1 MIWLFIILSNN
12 KWYTHNIH
20 HIQIIT
26 FTMYFQVY
34 FKPSYVEKV
43 IQLKSVK
50 KSLWPYVILKNVK
63 PCYIYGWILENI
75 CYNTDVICEIITRCN
90 IGNYYI
96 SLQEIIKI
104 LNTFTPLKI

>member
-1 MIWLFIILSNN
+1 MSL
-12 KWYTHNIH
+12 
-20 HIQIIT
+20 
-26 FTMYFQVY
+26 QVY
-34 FKPSYVEKV
+34 LKPSYLKKV
-43 IQLKSVK
+43 IHQKFVK
-50 KSLWPYVILKNVK
+50 RSLCPYDKRKLRYILKNVK

-104 LNTFTPLKI
+104 LNTFDKFKLQKLIDFFIPI